1 MLFFLCS
8 APLFIII
15 ERMVTLWRRLARFF
29 NYLLLTAFFL
39 FVLTPQWPA
48 FGDEAYR
55 LQSII
60 GQRHFDFLVW
70 EVNASLAKAESVLT
84 NGHSYV
90 NRQERKQTVLD
101 YLDLIRAAQQLEAQ
115 INNIYVD
122 PEIADPGA
130 ASREL
135 QSELAQKRRTL
146 RQLQP
151 VAEAIIQD
159 QVGTIL
165 VDEGFGLL
173 GHAWPPVM
181 MHMTPLP
188 SLLVVSPRD
197 RIERLHGFSLEHG
210 LSTPAMEAM
219 EAAIFDTLDRSA
231 LVVPIGGMGTYPA
244 MIMEGANVNW
254 LVEVTAHE
262 WSHHWLGLYPLGL
275 NYGDPR
281 VRVINETVA
290 SLVDREIADQ
300 VIARYYPEF
309 MVPAP
314 VAEPPPAP
322 ATESDVVDAPPPFD
336 FRAEMEETRI
346 VVDALL
352 VEGKIEQAE
361 AYMEAQRRF
370 FVANGYAIRKLNQA
384 YFAFH
389 GAYAA
394 EPGATGADPIGPMLR
409 EIRAQSPTLRAFM
422 AYVAPISSFEDLE
435 ELYEGVAI
443 EK

>member
-1 MLFFLCS
+1 M
-8 APLFIII
+8 A
-15 ERMVTLWRRLARFF
+15 TLWRRRLARFF
-29 NYLLLTAFFL
+29 THLLLIAFLL

-48 FGDEAYR
+48 FGDKAYQ
-55 LQSII
+55 LHTII

-70 EVNASLAKAESVLT
+70 EINAFLAKTESVLT
-84 NGHSYV
+84 SGHSYLG
-90 NRQERKQTVLD
+90 QQTRKQAVLD
-101 YLDLIRAAQQLEAQ
+101 YLDLIRSAQQLEAQ
-115 INNIYVD
+115 INSAYVN
-122 PEIADPGA
+122 PEIADPGI
-130 ASREL
+130 ASRDLQTEL
-135 QSELAQKRRTL
+135 TQKRRAL

-151 VAEAIIQD
+151 IAEAIIQD
-159 QVGTIL
+159 QVESIL
-165 VDEGFGLL
+165 VEEGFDVL

-197 RIERLHGFSLEHG
+197 RIERVHGFSLEHG

-219 EAAIFDTLDRSA
+219 ETTIFDTLNQSA

-254 LVEVTAHE
+254 LLEVTAHE

-281 VRVINETVA
+281 LRIINETVA
-290 SLVDREIADQ
+290 SLVDREIADL
-300 VIARYYPEF
+300 VIARYYPELLL
-309 MVPAP
+309 PPP
-314 VAEPPPAP
+314 VAELPPAP

-336 FRAEMEETRI
+336 FRTEMEETRI
-346 VVDALL
+346 IVDELL
-352 VEGKIEQAE
+352 AEEKIEQAE

-370 FVANGYAIRKLNQA
+370 FVANGHAIRKLNQA
-384 YFAFH
+384 YFAFY

-409 EIRAQSPTLRAFM
+409 QIRAGSPTLRVFM
-422 AYVAPISSFEDLE
+422 ERVAPISSYADLE
-435 ELYEGVAI
+435 ALHQRVTAA
-443 EK
+443 K